1 MPTILTT
8 SLRLLLIV
16 ATLCLTVTLRADEA
30 TDDYNF
36 AAGLYKNEKWV
47 LAEEAFQKFLSKH
60 SKHQRVPLARY
71 YLGLTQRENKK
82 LKEARATLRAFVM
95 DFGASPDAAHARF
108 IVGECSY
115 MLDDYEAAVAE
126 FVAFEKSIQSNA
138 QDPDFEVALTYL
150 GDSYRRLKKFPEAI
164 ATLERSLKQ
173 FEKGRYSEEAK
184 FWLAQSLEAA
194 GQADRALATF
204 KELAATP
211 GASRADGAQL
221 QVANILFS
229 KQQYAQAIEAYERL
243 EKDFAKSRHV
253 PTAQLNEG
261 YAHYQL
267 SQFAKA
273 MAAFDRAQ
281 KSEPIAVTAG
291 YWKGIAAKAL
301 GDFSGAAD
309 ILNDVAKIAGK
320 DPLAEQIHF
329 QRADCLFR
337 AGKTVEAETAFLEVV
352 TRWPTGKSAAE
363 SLYFAI
369 DCGLEQ
375 TARLSGDE
383 RANKLKQVELLVEKF
398 SREFGSTG
406 FRLSHFLQRGQML
419 SLKGTDADSDEAEKL
434 FASVIEKSEQLQT
447 IGEARFR
454 LARLRQSRGK
464 REAAVDTLK
473 PLVEQVVK
481 TPESGFHE
489 SLVLYVSL
497 QSDAGQHAEAVRV
510 AEAYLK
516 IEPTGRL
523 RDQILSAIAISNG
536 KLNEWDKATAALM
549 QLEKEQPES
558 AVLPQA
564 TQAVA
569 ELAMKQMQ
577 WDRALPLFQALE
589 KLPANSPYRP
599 VALSGLGWAHYRK
612 AAYSDAEA
620 NFRRLVKEHA
630 QHELAAD
637 AAFMIGDS
645 LQKAD
650 KLDAAATAFSEAFR
664 NYKPSRYAFL
674 SGLQAA
680 RIATKRKQ
688 ADIADK
694 AYSDLDAAF
703 PEAKERDQ
711 VLNEWALVLYDA
723 EKFERS
729 DAVFRL
735 LAEKFPDSTHADN
748 ARFSLAES
756 TLVAGKIDDA
766 EKEFRDLAAS
776 NKSDKR
782 VQEDSLYRLLA
793 IGVQR
798 ANWKDVIVQQK
809 TLSEKFPESEH
820 RFEAAFQAGN
830 AQLNLGS
837 DADAEKSLAVVAAT
851 DVAEAKSADWFPH
864 VWPLLAEAQWRQK
877 KYTDVLK
884 TAEQAKQVSPKSKF
898 HYRVDEVVGR
908 AYSKQAMWD
917 EARAAFD
924 RVINSPDGT
933 RTPTAC
939 KAQFL
944 KGETFLFQ
952 KNYKDAHEAF
962 QRVMVL
968 YSGKEFGPEFNE
980 WRATA
985 TYQAAQC
992 EESLQQINEAKRTY
1006 QSLIK
1011 DFPASEYAA
1020 KAKDR
1025 LAKLGG

>member
-1 MPTILTT
+1 MPTILKT
-8 SLRLLLIV
+8 SLRLLLAI
-16 ATLCLTVTLRADEA
+16 AALFLTTALQADEA

-82 LKEARATLRAFVM
+82 LKDARTTLRAFVA
-95 DFGASPDAAHARF
+95 DYGVSPDAAHARF

-115 MLDDYEAAVAE
+115 ALDEYEAAVAE
-126 FVAFEKSIQSNA
+126 FVAFEKAIQSNA
-138 QDPDFEVALTYL
+138 QDPDYEVALTYL
-150 GDSYRRLKKFPEAI
+150 GDSYRRLKKYPEAI
-164 ATLERSLKQ
+164 TTLEKSLKL

-184 FWLAQSLEAA
+184 FWLAQSLEAG
-194 GQADRALATF
+194 GQADRALAAF
-204 KELAATP
+204 KELAAAP
-211 GASRADGAQL
+211 GANRADAAQL
-221 QVANILFS
+221 QFANILFS
-229 KQQYAQAIEAYERL
+229 KQQYASAIDAYERL
-243 EKDFAKSRHV
+243 ENDFSKSRHV
-253 PTAQLNEG
+253 PTAQLNAG

-267 SQFAKA
+267 GQYAKA
-273 MAAFDRAQ
+273 MSAFDRAQ
-281 KSEPIAVTAG
+281 KAEVIAVTAG

-301 GDFSGAAD
+301 GDFGGAAD
-309 ILNDVAKIAGK
+309 ILREVAKSAGK
-320 DPLAEQIHF
+320 DPLAEQIYF
-329 QRADCLFR
+329 QLADCLFR

-375 TARLSGDE
+375 AARLSGDE
-383 RANKLKQVELLVEKF
+383 RASKLKQVELLVEKF
-398 SREFGSTG
+398 ARDFGNSG
-406 FRLSHFLQRGQML
+406 FRLSHQLQRGLML

-434 FASVIEKSEQLQT
+434 FASVIEKSEQAQT

-464 REAAVDTLK
+464 REAAVEVLK

-481 TPESGFHE
+481 TPESGFRE

-497 QSDAGQHAEAVRV
+497 QSEAGQHADALRV
-510 AEAYLK
+510 ADAYLK
-516 IEPTGRL
+516 IEPNGRL
-523 RDQILSAIAISNG
+523 RDQILSAIAIGNG
-536 KLNEWDKATAALM
+536 KINEWDKATAALM

-558 AVLPQA
+558 PLLPQT
-564 TQAVA
+564 TQTVA

-589 KLPANSPYRP
+589 KLPASSPYRP

-612 AAYSDAEA
+612 AAFAEA
-620 NFRRLVKEHA
+620 EADFRRLVKEHA

-637 AAFMIGDS
+637 AAFMTGDS
-645 LQKAD
+645 LQKAG
-650 KLDAAATAFSEAFR
+650 KLEPAATAFVEAFQSF
-664 NYKPSRYAFL
+664 KPSRYAFL

-680 RIATKRKQ
+680 RIATKLKKP
-688 ADIADK
+688 DVADK
-694 AYSDLDAAF
+694 AYADLDAAF
-703 PEAKERDQ
+703 PDVKERDQ

-723 EKFERS
+723 EKYERS
-729 DAVFRL
+729 DAIFRL
-735 LAEKFPDSTHADN
+735 LVEKFPESSHADN

-756 TLVAGKIDDA
+756 SLAADKVDEA
-766 EKEFRDLAAS
+766 EKEFRELAAS
-776 NKSDKR
+776 SKSDKR

-798 ANWKDVIVQQK
+798 GNWKDVIAQQK
-809 TLSEKFPESEH
+809 TLSEKFPESEY
-820 RFEAAFQAGN
+820 RFEAAFQTGN
-830 AQLNLGS
+830 AQLNLGN
-837 DADAEKSLAVVAAT
+837 DADAEKVLSVIAATEVAA
-851 DVAEAKSADWFPH
+851 VRSADWFPH

-877 KYTDVLK
+877 KYADVLK
-884 TAEQAKQVSPKSKF
+884 TAEDAKRVSPKSKF

-924 RVINSPDGT
+924 RVINSNDGT

-952 KNYKDAHEAF
+952 KNFKDAHEAF

-968 YSGKEFGPEFNE
+968 YSGKEFGAEFNE

-985 TYQAAQC
+985 TYQAGQC
-992 EESLQQINEAKRTY
+992 EESMQQLYDAKRTY
-1006 QSLIK
+1006 QLLIRE
-1011 DFPASEYAA
+1011 FPQSEYAA
-1020 KAKDR
+1020 KAKER
-1025 LAKLGG
+1025 LVKLGG